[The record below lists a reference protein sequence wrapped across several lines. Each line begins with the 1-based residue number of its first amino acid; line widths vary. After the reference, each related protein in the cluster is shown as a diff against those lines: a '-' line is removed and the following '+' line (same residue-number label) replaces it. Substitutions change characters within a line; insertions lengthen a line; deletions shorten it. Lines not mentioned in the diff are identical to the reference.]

1 MKLTPGDL
9 RLDVFANWMLR
20 PCTLGEFIDERIGFL
35 RRLQPLHPLFREGLH
50 LLGDSRKNSPALD
63 ADLSGLESFV
73 LKRGWDR
80 EAGPTCFE
88 NLGPDDMATRQTKSR
103 LGFGLSVDNLRPHQK
118 DHVQI
123 RLNGGSTNPDQG
135 GGVGIKL
142 PYSGAPEFA
151 DPAFLR
157 ELLRVV
163 VDYWQPEHAGITNS
177 ALCDAVHIRKSY
189 ADDGCWLTYLD
200 DPEAV
205 KVLPLDVH
213 HEPFGPGVLFSLQP
227 EPPLMDVE
235 VAIEKAIRVRDAL
248 LPGQW
253 LVNRY
258 WRGKTPQQPP
268 AVAAGTPPMKGNNSA
283 NSDNLTLN

>member
-1 MKLTPGDL
+1 MNPTPDDLCL
-9 RLDVFANWMLR
+9 RLFANWMLR
-20 PCTLGEFIDERIGFL
+20 PRTLGEFIDERIGFL
-35 RRLQPLHPLFREGLH
+35 KRLQSLHPLFREGLH
-50 LLGDSRKNSPALD
+50 LLGDSRKTSPALD
-63 ADLSGLESFV
+63 ANLSGLESLV
-73 LKRGWDR
+73 LQRAWNR
-80 EAGPTCFE
+80 SAGPTCCDS
-88 NLGPDDMATRQTKSR
+88 LGPEGMPTRQSKSD
-103 LGFGLSVDNLRPHQK
+103 LGFRFFLDNLRPPQK

-123 RLNGGSTNPDQG
+123 RLSGGSTNPEQG
-135 GGVGIKL
+135 GGIGIKL
-142 PYSGAPEFA
+142 PCAGRPEFE

-163 VDYWQPEHAGITNS
+163 VDYWQPEHARITNS

-200 DPEAV
+200 DPDVV
-205 KVLPLDVH
+205 KALPPDVH
-213 HEPFGPGVLFSLQP
+213 HEPFGPGALFSLQP
-227 EPPLMDVE
+227 EPPLKNVE

-268 AVAAGTPPMKGNNSA
+268 AVAAGTPPMNGNNAA
-283 NSDNLTLN
+283 NSDNLRLN